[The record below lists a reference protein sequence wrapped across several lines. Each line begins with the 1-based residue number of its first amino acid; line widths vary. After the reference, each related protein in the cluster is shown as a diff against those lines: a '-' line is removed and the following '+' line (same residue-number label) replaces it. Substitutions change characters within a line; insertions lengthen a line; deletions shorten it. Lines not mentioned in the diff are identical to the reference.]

1 MLKISKTGF
10 YLILAV
16 LALWGCNSGGR
27 DGLSTDVINNPNSA
41 SGKSDGSLPI
51 IEFEKDIYDFGKVIQ
66 GEIVTYGFKF
76 KNTGNAD
83 LVISQVKT
91 SCGCTVPKF
100 PKEAIKP
107 GEEKVLSVTFNSEGR
122 NGVQNKTVTV
132 VSNCQPNT
140 NIIRIK
146 AQVLIP

>member
-1 MLKISKTGF
+1 MLAMLVIQ
-10 YLILAV
+10 A
-16 LALWGCNSGGR
+16 CNSGNR
-27 DGLSTDVINNPNSA
+27 EGLSTDVINNPNSA
-41 SGKSDGSLPI
+41 SGNPDGGLPR
-51 IEFEKDIYDFGKVIQ
+51 IEFEKDVHDFGKVIQ
-66 GEIVTYGFKF
+66 GEIVTFGFKF

-100 PKEAIKP
+100 PKEVIKP

-122 NGVQNKTVTV
+122 KGVQNKTATV

-140 NIIRIK
+140 KIIRIK
-146 AQVLIP
+146 AQVLTP